1 MHDICT
7 VRCARF
13 PGGCSAAQQPAR
25 GRVPAAGRYPSR
37 GVAGCERRV
46 VAERPR
52 RAVGRQ
58 LLVLLTYYVQFV
70 NITSRNYLKSVNVE
84 AREHETD
91 TTLQ

>member
-1 MHDICT
+1 M
-7 VRCARF
+7 
-13 PGGCSAAQQPAR
+13 
-25 GRVPAAGRYPSR
+25 
-37 GVAGCERRV
+37 AGCERGV

-84 AREHETD
+84 AREHESD
-91 TTLQ
+91 TT